1 MTRSEKE
8 NRIKD
13 IENKL
18 DTLPSGTIATKKVG
32 GREYYYLRKR
42 IAGKLTEKYIPL
54 KDLEDVKNEIEER
67 RRLEEELGDL
77 EETATSPYYTNITT
91 GSDLERVTLPV
102 RDYRKREIFSSL
114 DKYIHSD
121 ISGRVFILFGLRRTV
136 MLSNTLC

>member
-1 MTRSEKE
+1 MTRTEKDK
-8 NRIKD
+8 RIRD

-18 DTLPSGTIATKKVG
+18 DNLPSGTIAKKKVG

-54 KDLEDVKNEIEER
+54 KDLEDVKNELKER
-67 RRLEEELGDL
+67 RRLENELITL
-77 EETATSPYYTNITT
+77 ESTAASPYYTNITT

-114 DKYIHSD
+114 EKYIHSYK
-121 ISGRVFILFGLRRTV
+121 IGRAHV
-136 MLSNTLC
+136 